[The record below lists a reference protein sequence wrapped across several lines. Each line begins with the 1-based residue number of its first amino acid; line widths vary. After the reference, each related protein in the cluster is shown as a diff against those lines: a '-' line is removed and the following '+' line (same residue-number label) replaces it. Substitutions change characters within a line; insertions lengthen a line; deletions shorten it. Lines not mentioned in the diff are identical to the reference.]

1 MHGVVFA
8 LSTPKPDVAD
18 DASQLQQWVQVNK
31 VCRHNLLS
39 ALSND
44 LFDVYCSY
52 TESKDICDSLI
63 LKYTVEDVVR
73 QRFIIANYYRWTMN
87 EEKDI
92 KVQINKYHKLLEDLK
107 TEKKKTVGRIFLKKD
122 LIK

>member
-107 TEKKKTVGRIFLKKD
+107 TEKKKTVGVCFD
-122 LIK
+122 W

>member
-107 TEKKKTVGRIFLKKD
+107 TEKKKTVGRIFLKKN